1 MTAPA
6 PRPGELAEPSLE
18 VLVGQALGTSGT
30 AGLNELLPELSQDLS
45 AIDQRLHSVLG
56 AQYPQLTDAA
66 AYACS
71 TGGKRVRPLL
81 MAALFRALGHASTR
95 PIHSLAAAFQLIHT
109 ASLVHDDVID
119 HAEMRRGRP
128 SVPRAF
134 GLPAAIVTGDYLFVR
149 AFELAADYSRAIILR
164 CGEACADLVEG
175 EVLQEASR
183 FDLTSGREHY
193 FRVIERKTAAIVAA
207 ALASV
212 AEIGGSTA
220 AVVDAS
226 AAYGKAVGI
235 AFQLQDDLLDV
246 FGDPDLLGK
255 PLYADF
261 REGNPTLVSLEAYQ
275 RLDPTRRAEYE
286 RLFAL
291 RRKQPG
297 DLLRLRTLTDETG
310 ARELASHEAASWAER
325 AVRALDHLPVGPYHG
340 LLDRAARGAAA
351 RPF

>member
-6 PRPGELAEPSLE
+6 AEPEPSLE
-18 VLVGQALGTSGT
+18 ALVHRTFGAEASG
-30 AGLNELLPELSQDLS
+30 AVAELLPGLAADLS
-45 AIDQRLHSVLG
+45 AIDQRLQSVLR

-66 AYACS
+66 VYACS

-81 MAALFRALGHASTR
+81 MAVMHRALGSSSTR

-128 SVPRAF
+128 SMPRAF

-149 AFELAADYSRAIILR
+149 AFELAAEYPPSIILR
-164 CGEACADLVEG
+164 CGESCADLVEG
-175 EVLQEASR
+175 EVLQESSR
-183 FDLTSGREHY
+183 FDLTTGREHH

-212 AEIGGSTA
+212 AEIAGAGPEL
-220 AVVDAS
+220 VDAC
-226 AAYGKAVGI
+226 AAYGRSVGI
-235 AFQLQDDLLDV
+235 AFQIRDDLLDV
-246 FGDPDLLGK
+246 VGDPDLLGK
-255 PLYADF
+255 PLYSDF

-275 RLDPTRRAEYE
+275 RLDPGAKAEFE

-297 DLLRLRTLTDETG
+297 DLLKLRNLAEGTG
-310 ARELASHEAASWAER
+310 APALVAAEATAWAER
-325 AVRALDHLPVGPYHG
+325 AVRALEPLPPSAYHV
-340 LLDRAARGAAA
+340 LLDRLARGVAE
-351 RPF
+351 RRF